1 MLGGLVIDYNK
12 DYIAMN
18 LGDYS
23 IDYCGDNYVR
33 PHELLTVE
41 LSKGCKFQVIPAR
54 RQAGLHV

>member
-1 MLGGLVIDYNK
+1 MIDYNK

-23 IDYCGDNYVR
+23 IDYCDDDYVR

-41 LSKGCKFQVIPAR
+41 LSRGCKLQVIPAR
-54 RQAGLHV
+54 RQARLHV